1 LSERKVYMSSAVDIK
16 TFLDRAARSETFDDV
31 EIVTVLEALT
41 SDAATDIQRAAFL
54 MALRV
59 RGETLSEISG
69 AARFLRQRMLSVEV
83 PLDSVDIV
91 GTGGDSHGTYN
102 VSTCAAM
109 VAAGAGLK
117 VAKHGNRSVSSK
129 SGASDVMQALGVR
142 IDLSAARV
150 SEVIAETGLA
160 FMWAPMH
167 HPAMKVWAPARAA
180 LKVRTLFNLLGPMVN
195 PGRVTRQILGVYD
208 ERWVEPIADALN
220 MLGSEHVWVVHGSDG
235 MDELTTTGPT
245 KVAELRDGT
254 VAVFEIEPEQVGLE
268 RANLSDLKGGNAEEN
283 AEAIRQLLD
292 GARGP
297 FRDIVLLNAG
307 AALVVGERAANIGEG
322 VERAAEAIDTGRAK
336 AALDKLI
343 VASNR

>member
-1 LSERKVYMSSAVDIK
+1 MSSADDIRA
-16 TFLDRAARSETFDDV
+16 FLDRAARAETFDDV
-31 EIVTVLEALT
+31 EIVAALEALT
-41 SDAATDIQRAAFL
+41 SDVASDIQRAAFL

-59 RGETLSEISG
+59 RGEMLPEITG
-69 AARFLRQRMLSVEV
+69 AARFLRQHMLSVEV

-102 VSTCAAM
+102 ISTCAAI
-109 VAAGAGLK
+109 VAAGAGLR
-117 VAKHGNRSVSSK
+117 VAKHGNCSVSSK
-129 SGASDVMQALGVR
+129 SGASDVLQALGVR
-142 IDLSAARV
+142 IDLSAAQV

-180 LKVRTLFNLLGPMVN
+180 LKVRTLFNVLGPMAN
-195 PGRVTRQILGVYD
+195 PGHVTRQILGVYD
-208 ERWVEPIADALN
+208 ERWVESIADALN

-245 KVAELRDGT
+245 KVAELKDGT
-254 VAVFEIEPEQVGLE
+254 VAVFEIEPEQVGLQ
-268 RANLSDLKGGNAEEN
+268 RSSLGDLKGGNAEEN
-283 AEAIRQLLD
+283 AEAIHDLLE

-307 AALVVGERAANIGEG
+307 AALVVGERAANISEG
-322 VERAAEAIDTGRAK
+322 IERAAEAIDTGKAK
-336 AALDKLI
+336 AALDRLI
-343 VASNR
+343 VATNR